1 MIRHLR
7 KTGRVLPVT
16 LGCAA
21 LLVALGSYAAQA
33 QTAKPN
39 PEQQLNQLRQLVA
52 GLERRIVELEKV
64 KPGGVIK
71 QDDASTSQARLDK
84 LEQRLG
90 SLERSRPSGP
100 GVTTIGT
107 TVTAPFSVV
116 DRAGLPLMRVGEA
129 ESGAGG
135 LSRGLYILGNSGKP
149 VAHIGVTVEG
159 AGRVYATTAT
169 ATRPD
174 LQMFASPDGPK
185 FILHNGGKL
194 STEINKDGISYYNS
208 SEKAVLNITSKD
220 QKGRLEILDANGS
233 ITVEAGTLK
242 NNKGYVVASPWRVSP
257 DVRGDPSVLK
267 GGGK

>member
-1 MIRHLR
+1 
-7 KTGRVLPVT
+7 VT

-39 PEQQLNQLRQLVA
+39 PEQQLDQLRQMVA

-64 KPGGVIK
+64 KSGGVIK
-71 QDDASTSQARLDK
+71 QDDASAGQARLDK

-90 SLERSRPSGP
+90 SLERSRPSTP

-129 ESGAGG
+129 EAGG
-135 LSRGLYILGNSGKP
+135 LSRGLYILGNGGKP

-159 AGRVYATTAT
+159 AGRVYAAMAT
-169 ATRPD
+169 APVPD
-174 LQMFASPDGPK
+174 IQMFASPDGPR
-185 FILHNGGKL
+185 FVLHNGAKV
-194 STEINKDGISYYNS
+194 STVINKDGMSYYNS

-220 QKGRLEILDANGS
+220 QKGRLEIFDANGS
-233 ITVEAGTLK
+233 VRVEAGTLTD
-242 NNKGYVVASPWRVSP
+242 NHGYVKAYPWRAYP
-257 DVRGDPSVLK
+257 GVRGDPSVLM